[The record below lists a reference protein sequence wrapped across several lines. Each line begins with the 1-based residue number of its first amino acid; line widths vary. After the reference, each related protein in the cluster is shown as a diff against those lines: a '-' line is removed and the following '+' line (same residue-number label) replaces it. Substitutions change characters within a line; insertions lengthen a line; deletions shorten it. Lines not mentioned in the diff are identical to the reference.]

1 MKKTILSLA
10 SAALLLT
17 SCGAGL
23 GTVLSAATGTTGGSD
38 ILGTVLGAATDGNTL
53 GNILGSVLGTDKPTQ
68 KELYGTWTYKQPGV
82 AFTSENLLAQ
92 AGGEVAATTIRQKLT
107 GAYQTVGINSSNTAI
122 QFNQDGTFTA
132 RIAGKQLSGNYTYDE
147 KNCKVTM
154 KTLLLTMTAYVKKS
168 SAGLSV
174 LFEAKKLLT
183 IMQTIGAMSGNAN
196 LQTIS
201 DLAKNYDGL
210 RMGLDMSR

>member
-1 MKKTILSLA
+1 MKKTILSIA
-10 SAALLLT
+10 CAALLLT

-23 GTVLSAATGTTGGSD
+23 GTVLSAATGATGGSD

-68 KELYGTWTYKQPGV
+68 KELCGTWTYKQPGV

-92 AGGEVAATTIRQKLT
+92 AGGEVAATAIRQKLA
-107 GAYQTVGINSSNTAI
+107 GAYQTVGISSSNTAI

-147 KNCKVTM
+147 KDCKVTM
-154 KTLLLTMTAYVKKS
+154 KTLLLTMPAYVKKS
-168 SAGLSV
+168 TTGLSV

-183 IMQTIGAMSGNAN
+183 VMQTIGAMSGNSN